1 MPRLGLLLLVV
12 FIVVQLSG
20 CTAIH
25 RSIAKG
31 ELDVQTRM
39 SQTIYLDPV
48 EPEQRT
54 VFLDIRQTAAEFQQ
68 PIAQSVAELLQQRGY
83 QLIDS
88 PALAQ
93 YWLQVNVRTV
103 LKKSPEKVL
112 SQPEYDMSEH
122 DIALL
127 MNPALA
133 ALPAPLPEEATA
145 KQQRRNRSSSSNVY
159 VGYSSGRDVSTKELR
174 NTLIALAVIAGA
186 EYAGRQMVQD
196 VYYTM
201 VTDIQVA
208 EKTPHEQDQPV
219 LEQSAHLLLQ
229 GDSGST
235 EQLWQRTLDRRK
247 YQARIVS
254 FANQA
259 NLEWEDAEPALKLG
273 LMRSLAGIF

>member
-1 MPRLGLLLLVV
+1 MTARLYLLSLVLW
-12 FIVVQLSG
+12 LSG
-20 CTAIH
+20 CSAIH
-25 RSIAKG
+25 TSIVKSD
-31 ELDVQTRM
+31 LDVQTRM
-39 SQTIYLDPV
+39 SQTIYLEPV

-54 VFLDIRQTAAEFQQ
+54 VFLDIRKTAAEFQQ
-68 PIAQSVAELLQQRGY
+68 PIEQAVTELLQQRGY
-83 QLIDS
+83 QVIDS

-93 YWLQVNVRTV
+93 FWLQVNVRTV
-103 LKKSPEKVL
+103 LKQSPEKVL
-112 SQPEYDMSEH
+112 AQPEYDMSEH
-122 DIALL
+122 DIAVL

-133 ALPAPLPEEATA
+133 ALPAPLPDDAQA
-145 KQQRRNRSSSSNVY
+145 KPERRRSRSGSSNVY
-159 VGYSSGRDVSTKELR
+159 VGYSSGHNVSSKELR
-174 NTLIALAVIAGA
+174 NALIALAVVAGA
-186 EYAGRQMVQD
+186 EYAGRQMVKD

-208 EKTPHEQDQPV
+208 ERNLNEQDQPV

-229 GDSGST
+229 GDSGSS

-259 NLEWEDAEPALKLG
+259 NLEWEEAEPALKLG

>member
-1 MPRLGLLLLVV
+1 MILRWFALAVALW
-12 FIVVQLSG
+12 LSG
-20 CTAIH
+20 CSAIH
-25 RSIAKG
+25 TSIVKG
-31 ELDVQTRM
+31 DLDVQTRM

-48 EPEQRT
+48 DPEQRT
-54 VFLDIRQTAAEFQQ
+54 VFLDIRQTAAEFQH
-68 PIAQSVAELLQQRGY
+68 PIGQAVAELLLQRGY
-83 QLIDS
+83 QVIDS
-88 PALAQ
+88 PAMAQ

-103 LKKSPEKVL
+103 LKQSPEKVL
-112 SQPEYDMSEH
+112 AQPEYDMSEH
-122 DIALL
+122 DIAVL

-133 ALPAPLPEEATA
+133 ALPPPLPDEAKA
-145 KQQRRNRSSSSNVY
+145 KQERRRSRSGSSNVY
-159 VGYSSGRDVSTKELR
+159 VGYSSGRNVSSKELR
-174 NTLIALAVIAGA
+174 NTLFALAVIAGA

-208 EKTPHEQDQPV
+208 EKLPLEEEQQV

-259 NLEWEDAEPALKLG
+259 NLDWQEAEPALQLG